1 MGTVLSFSPRE
12 KNPPYAVVDYGSVG
26 GGAANGIGAGGH
38 PFNNNKQEIVGNG
51 VMASAAKSNEKSA
64 KKHSMFLNALNWK
77 KFSSASIPPSSSKS
91 NKKQQQQQQQTAADK
106 AATAAAM
113 ASRQFHAGKGFPQVR
128 KRSSLYV
135 PLVIQSTPICSL
147 FPPQMQNLANVHPIR
162 DDARNMESALC
173 HGTKETKVSEIC
185 HSQRP
190 LDDLLTLKVRMR
202 LWSDGMAPG
211 IAFFIDV
218 LDTISKE
225 LWFRK
230 VSLLIQI
237 RSTDVGK
244 HSISANFKTG
254 FLEVNHAYERR

>member
-26 GGAANGIGAGGH
+26 GGAANGVGAGGH

-128 KRSSLYV
+128 KRSSL
-135 PLVIQSTPICSL
+135 C
-147 FPPQMQNLANVHPIR
+147 
-162 DDARNMESALC
+162 
-173 HGTKETKVSEIC
+173 
-185 HSQRP
+185 
-190 LDDLLTLKVRMR
+190 
-202 LWSDGMAPG
+202 LWSFKMYSYMFPFPTSDAEPGERAPHPG
-211 IAFFIDV
+211 
-218 LDTISKE
+218 
-225 LWFRK
+225 RRP
-230 VSLLIQI
+230 QH
-237 RSTDVGK
+237 GK
-244 HSISANFKTG
+244 RALPWHKGDKGKRNLPQPETAG
-254 FLEVNHAYERR
+254 

>member
-1 MGTVLSFSPRE
+1 
-12 KNPPYAVVDYGSVG
+12 
-26 GGAANGIGAGGH
+26 
-38 PFNNNKQEIVGNG
+38 
-51 VMASAAKSNEKSA
+51 
-64 KKHSMFLNALNWK
+64 
-77 KFSSASIPPSSSKS
+77 
-91 NKKQQQQQQQTAADK
+91 
-106 AATAAAM
+106 
-113 ASRQFHAGKGFPQVR
+113 
-128 KRSSLYV
+128 
-135 PLVIQSTPICSL
+135 
-147 FPPQMQNLANVHPIR
+147 MQNLANVHPIR

-237 RSTDVGK
+237 KFAPPMLVNIAYLQILK
-244 HSISANFKTG
+244 LVFLVAHS
-254 FLEVNHAYERR
+254 

>member
-1 MGTVLSFSPRE
+1 
-12 KNPPYAVVDYGSVG
+12 
-26 GGAANGIGAGGH
+26 
-38 PFNNNKQEIVGNG
+38 
-51 VMASAAKSNEKSA
+51 
-64 KKHSMFLNALNWK
+64 
-77 KFSSASIPPSSSKS
+77 
-91 NKKQQQQQQQTAADK
+91 
-106 AATAAAM
+106 
-113 ASRQFHAGKGFPQVR
+113 
-128 KRSSLYV
+128 
-135 PLVIQSTPICSL
+135 
-147 FPPQMQNLANVHPIR
+147 MQNLANVHPIR

-237 RSTDVGK
+237 RPTDVGK
-244 HSISANFKTG
+244 HSISANLKPV
-254 FLEVNHAYERR
+254 FLVAHS